1 MPAAPSSCRIV
12 GAFMLAPEFGI
23 VANMFP
29 RALPFVVLA
38 LVLVAAVRAGAQ
50 APQVNCAEGFTT
62 LRSAAETKGKA
73 IQAAAKRKASPQE
86 ICPLFRAYAEAEG
99 KMVQFL
105 EKNQFECQVPP
116 DAIKGSKANHA
127 KTLQVRTQVCQA
139 AANPAAA
146 APPSAGLSGFL
157 TNIPGAAPPPTTS
170 GTGVFDTLTGNA
182 LQR

>member
-1 MPAAPSSCRIV
+1 
-12 GAFMLAPEFGI
+12 MLAPEFGI
-23 VANMFP
+23 VADMFP

-38 LVLVAAVRAGAQ
+38 LVLLAAVRAGAQ
-50 APQVNCAEGFTT
+50 APQVNCAEEFTS
-62 LRSAAETKGKA
+62 LRGTAENRGKT

-86 ICPLFRAYAEAEG
+86 LCPLFRAYAEAEA

-105 EKNQFECQVPP
+105 EKNQAWCQVPP
-116 DAIKGSKANHA
+116 EAIKTTKASHA
-127 KTLQVRTQVCQA
+127 KTLQVRTQVCRA

-146 APPSAGLSGFL
+146 APPSAGLSGVL
-157 TNIPGAAPPPTTS
+157 TNIPGAAPPPPVG

>member
-1 MPAAPSSCRIV
+1 
-12 GAFMLAPEFGI
+12 
-23 VANMFP
+23 MFP

-38 LVLVAAVRAGAQ
+38 IVLAAAVRAGAQ
-50 APQVNCAEGFTT
+50 APQINCAEDFTAVRT
-62 LRSAAETKGKA
+62 FAETRGKA
-73 IQAAAKRKASPQE
+73 IQAAAKRKAPPQE
-86 ICPLFRAYAEAEG
+86 LCPLFRAYAEAEA

-105 EKNQFECQVPP
+105 EKNQAWCQIPAE
-116 DAIKGSKANHA
+116 AIKGSKANHA

-146 APPSAGLSGFL
+146 APPSAGLSGVL
-157 TNIPGAAPPPTTS
+157 TNIPGSAPPPPAG

>member
-1 MPAAPSSCRIV
+1 MI
-12 GAFMLAPEFGI
+12 APEFGI
-23 VANMFP
+23 VADMFP

-38 LVLVAAVRAGAQ
+38 IVLAAAVGAGAQ
-50 APQVNCAEGFTT
+50 APQINCAEGFTT

-86 ICPLFRAYAEAEG
+86 LCPLFRAYAEAES
-99 KMVQFL
+99 KMVKFL
-105 EKNQFECQVPP
+105 ETNQFACQVPP
-116 DAIKGSKANHA
+116 EAIKGSKASHA

-139 AANPAAA
+139 AANPAAV
-146 APPSAGLSGFL
+146 APPSAGLSGVL
-157 TNIPGAAPPPTTS
+157 TNIPGGAPPPPAG

>member
-1 MPAAPSSCRIV
+1 
-12 GAFMLAPEFGI
+12 MLAPEFGI

-29 RALPFVVLA
+29 RALPFAVLA

-50 APQVNCAEGFTT
+50 APQVNCAEEFTA
-62 LRSAAETKGKA
+62 LRGAAENRGKA
-73 IQAAAKRKASPQE
+73 IQAAAKRKATPQDL
-86 ICPLFRAYAEAEG
+86 CPLFRAYAEAEG

-105 EKNQFECQVPP
+105 EKNQAWCQVPAE
-116 DAIKGSKANHA
+116 AIKGTKANHA

-139 AANPAAA
+139 AANPAMA
-146 APPSAGLSGFL
+146 APPSAGLSGLL
-157 TNIPGAAPPPTTS
+157 TNIPGSAPPPPTG

>member
-1 MPAAPSSCRIV
+1 
-12 GAFMLAPEFGI
+12 MLAPEFGI
-23 VANMFP
+23 VADMLP

-38 LVLVAAVRAGAQ
+38 LVLAAAVRAGAQ
-50 APQVNCAEGFTT
+50 APQVNCAEDFAAARG
-62 LRSAAETKGKA
+62 AAETRGKA
-73 IQAAAKRKASPQE
+73 IQAAAKRKAPPQE
-86 ICPLFRAYAEAEG
+86 LCPLFRAYADAEA

-105 EKNQFECQVPP
+105 EKNQAWCQVPP
-116 DAIKGSKANHA
+116 EAIKGSKANHA

-146 APPSAGLSGFL
+146 APPSAGLSGVL
-157 TNIPGAAPPPTTS
+157 TNIPGAAPPPPTG

>member
-1 MPAAPSSCRIV
+1 
-12 GAFMLAPEFGI
+12 MLASEFGI
-23 VANMFP
+23 VANMLP

-38 LVLVAAVRAGAQ
+38 LVLAAAVRAGAQ
-50 APQVNCAEGFTT
+50 APQLNCAENFTS
-62 LRSAAETKGKA
+62 LRGTAETKGKA

-86 ICPLFRAYAEAEG
+86 LCPLFRAYAEAEA

-105 EKNQFECQVPP
+105 EKNQGWCQVPP
-116 DAIKGSKANHA
+116 EALKGSKANHA

-146 APPSAGLSGFL
+146 PPSVGLSGVL
-157 TNIPGAAPPPTTS
+157 TNIPGAAPPPPAG